1 MPQLDWKLCVGE
13 DKEVET
19 QFDVFLII
27 GTEGEICGPNI
38 ADFFLEPPSSVYHP
52 VKGMGIY
59 YHTSQTPDLTEKY
72 YCYKLIHKGHT

>member
-52 VKGMGIY
+52 VKGMGI
-59 YHTSQTPDLTEKY
+59 
-72 YCYKLIHKGHT
+72 